1 MLIVRIL
8 RPDRMTSALTNFIRD
23 ILPHGKSFVEC
34 DSDVSSF
41 QVLEQSYED
50 CTPLIPLY
58 FILSPGSDVASD
70 MDKLALKC
78 GMVKEITYFNISL
91 GKYDCDMI
99 WTYINKTADI
109 VFLTLF
115 TLSMHSPTHFTNT
128 LTNTP
133 YLSHTHTQIH
143 THTHS
148 HSHTQSHTHTTT
160 GQGQDVVAAER
171 LEAGSSQGFW
181 IFLNNIHLMPKWLPV
196 LEKKVRQ
203 LLHSHCSVLFHIF
216 LWDI

>member
-8 RPDRMTSALTNFIRD
+8 RPDRMTSAVTNFIRD

-91 GKYDCDMI
+91 GKYDCYMI
-99 WTYINKTADI
+99 
-109 VFLTLF
+109 
-115 TLSMHSPTHFTNT
+115 
-128 LTNTP
+128 
-133 YLSHTHTQIH
+133 
-143 THTHS
+143 
-148 HSHTQSHTHTTT
+148 
-160 GQGQDVVAAER
+160 
-171 LEAGSSQGFW
+171 
-181 IFLNNIHLMPKWLPV
+181 
-196 LEKKVRQ
+196 
-203 LLHSHCSVLFHIF
+203 
-216 LWDI
+216 